1 LNKKTMGTIEGMV
14 FGRYRP
20 EELNDIFSFL
30 SADEMGGLFAYLEFR
45 EWQSAEVV
53 MRIGDPADFMGF
65 LVEGKL
71 AVKMEGIF
79 PGKLILVAVLE
90 RGSLVG
96 ETSVVGG
103 GCRHATVIA
112 TEKSH
117 LLILSREKME
127 LLLAQAPALGLK
139 FFRRIIR
146 VLGCRLG
153 KASDRLS
160 QLL

>member
-1 LNKKTMGTIEGMV
+1 MGTLEGML

-20 EELNDIFSFL
+20 EELHDIFSFL
-30 SADEMGGLFAYLEFR
+30 SVAEMGELFAYLEFR
-45 EWQSAEVV
+45 EWQSAEIV
-53 MRIGDPADFMGF
+53 MKSGDPGDFMGF

-79 PGKLILVAVLE
+79 PGKFVLVAVFE

-96 ETSVVGG
+96 EVSVVEGG
-103 GCRHATVIA
+103 HRHATVIA

-117 LLILSREKME
+117 LLILSRENME
-127 LLLAQAPALGLK
+127 LLLQQAPALGLK
-139 FFRRIIR
+139 FFRRIIH
-146 VLGCRLG
+146 VLGHRLG

-160 QLL
+160 KLL